1 MTIKYALVLMLVGGI
16 AGVLNAVA
24 GGGSFI
30 SFPTLIFLGMP
41 PVEANA
47 TNTVALWFGLVSSG
61 RSYRRHLAG
70 PRILLIPWAIAS
82 AAGGAAGAL
91 LLLHTPQHT
100 FLHLIPWLLLL
111 ATTLFAFGDKLRSR
125 AAARSEGI
133 RTGAAEVAV
142 TAFILFLVGVYGGYF
157 GAGIGFMQMAVFAV
171 LGMNN
176 IHAMNATR
184 LLLALLINLMAVII
198 FITSRAVYWPQEIV
212 MMIAAIC
219 GGWIGAHYA
228 QKLEPRHM
236 RRAVIVL
243 GLAMSAYFFI
253 HVYG

>member
-1 MTIKYALVLMLVGGI
+1 MTIQYALVLVLVGGI

-47 TNTVALWFGLVSSG
+47 TNTVALWFGLVASG

-70 PRILLIPWAIAS
+70 PRILLIPWVIAS
-82 AAGGAAGAL
+82 AAGGVTGAW

-100 FLHLIPWLLLL
+100 FLHLIPWLLLA
-111 ATTLFAFGDKLRSR
+111 ATMLFVFGDQIRARALRSQ
-125 AAARSEGI
+125 GI
-133 RTGAAEVAV
+133 RASAADATV
-142 TAFILFLVGVYGGYF
+142 TSMILFVVGVYGGYF

-171 LGMNN
+171 LGMKD
-176 IHAMNATR
+176 IHAMNAIR
-184 LLLALLINLMAVII
+184 LLLATLINMMAVIY
-198 FITSRAVYWPQEIV
+198 FIVSHAVYWPQELV
-212 MMIAAIC
+212 MMVAAIC

-228 QKLEPRHM
+228 QKLEPRTM
-236 RRAVIVL
+236 RRAVIGL

>member
-1 MTIKYALVLMLVGGI
+1 MNIRYALVLVLVGGI

-47 TNTVALWFGLVSSG
+47 TNTVALWFGLVASG

-70 PRILLIPWAIAS
+70 PRILLIPMTIAS

-111 ATTLFAFGDKLRSR
+111 ATSLFIFGDKLRSR
-125 AAARSEGI
+125 AGSRAEAVNI
-133 RTGAAEVAV
+133 TGADAAM
-142 TAFILFLVGVYGGYF
+142 TAAILFLVAVYGGYF
-157 GAGIGFMQMAVFAV
+157 GAGIGFMQMAVLAV
-171 LGMNN
+171 LGMKD
-176 IHAMNATR
+176 IHAMNAIR
-184 LLLALLINLMAVII
+184 LLLATLINLLAVIV
-198 FITSRAVYWPQEIV
+198 FIVSHAVYWPQELV

-228 QKLEPRHM
+228 QKLEPRQM
-236 RRAVIVL
+236 RRAVIAL
-243 GLAMSAYFFI
+243 GLAMSAYFFV